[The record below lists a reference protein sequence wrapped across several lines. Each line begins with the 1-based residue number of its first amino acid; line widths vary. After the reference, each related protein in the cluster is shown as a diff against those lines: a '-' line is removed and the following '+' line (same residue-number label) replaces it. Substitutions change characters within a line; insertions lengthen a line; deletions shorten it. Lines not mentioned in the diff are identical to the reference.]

1 MNEKIFMGF
10 ITNILSIQICSIS
23 GDNTSLTSF
32 EQQNCFDK
40 TLQPMYTAE
49 YLRYLLENVKKEV
62 FYEIT
67 DYLDT
72 NLLLFC
78 FDNHYYLLGPY
89 VKNAFSS
96 QEMQELLA
104 SHKLPASILLSL
116 KLYYNQFPQLSYS
129 MIHGTLLAA
138 MRTFLPNTPEYSYRK
153 LTGFHE
159 EIKTDKL
166 VLESNNTYYQIM
178 DRYETE
184 NYFLRK
190 ISDGNVAGV
199 RMAFESIASS
209 YYANT
214 SQSQRSLYSTDW
226 NGFAILRTLA
236 RKAAEYGGC
245 PVVKIDEITRE
256 SIQQFASARTGSEL
270 DKIQKEMLIRLTQ
283 AVQDTKHMAQ
293 YSPVIRDV
301 LDYISINY
309 TQDISLHELSG
320 RNHVSEEHLS
330 RLFKKELGVPL
341 TTYIR
346 DLRTK
351 KAAELLK
358 TSKLSIA
365 EIAMYVGYPDSN
377 YFVKVFK
384 KRYGMTPSTY
394 RSY

>member
-10 ITNILSIQICSIS
+10 IKNILGISIYNIS
-23 GDNTSLTSF
+23 SDNTSLNSF
-32 EQQNCFDK
+32 EQQNCFEK
-40 TLQPMYTAE
+40 TLQPMYTAK
-49 YLRYLLENVKKEV
+49 YLSYLLENVQREV

-78 FDNHYYLLGPY
+78 FDNKYYLLGPY
-89 VKNAFSS
+89 VKNTFSS

-104 SHKLPASILLSL
+104 SHKLPASILLPL

-129 MIHGTLLAA
+129 MIRGTVLAT
-138 MRTFLPNTPEYSYRK
+138 MRTFIPNTPEFSYRK

-159 EIKTDKL
+159 KIETDKL
-166 VLESNNTYYQIM
+166 VLESNNTYYQII
-178 DRYETE
+178 DRYEME

-190 ISDGNVAGV
+190 ISDGDVDGV
-199 RMAFESIASS
+199 RMAFDSIASN

-214 SQSQRSLYSTDW
+214 SISQRSLYCTDW
-226 NGFAILRTLA
+226 NGFAILRTIA
-236 RKAAEYGGC
+236 RKAAEFGGC

-256 SIQQFASARTGSEL
+256 SIQKFASARTGSEL
-270 DKIQKEMLIRLTQ
+270 DKVQKDMLIQLAQ

-293 YSPVIRDV
+293 YSPIIRDV
-301 LDYISINY
+301 LNYISINY
-309 TQDISLHELSG
+309 TQNISLHELSDT
-320 RNHVSEEHLS
+320 NHISEEYLS
-330 RLFKKELGVPL
+330 RLFKKELGVTL
-341 TTYIR
+341 TTYIGN
-346 DLRTK
+346 LRTK
-351 KAAELLK
+351 KPAELLK

-365 EIAMYVGYPDSN
+365 EIAMYVGYSDSN